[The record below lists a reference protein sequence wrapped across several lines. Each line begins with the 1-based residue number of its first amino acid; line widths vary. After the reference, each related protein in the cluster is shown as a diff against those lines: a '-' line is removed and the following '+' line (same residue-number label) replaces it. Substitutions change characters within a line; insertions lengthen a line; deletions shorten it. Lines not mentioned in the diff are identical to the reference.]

1 MRFTLLG
8 DIEVLLDGR
17 PLAVGHLRQRGVLAA
32 LVVDAPRVVPVD
44 RLADRVWADRP
55 PQRFRSTLYSY
66 LSRLRQALAAA
77 EEHGVHI
84 GREPGGYR
92 LTVDR
97 STVDLHR
104 FRDLAAQARAA
115 RAAQD
120 GERAAGLFQRALGQ
134 WQAET
139 FAGMD
144 TPWFNELRDTLA
156 RERLA
161 AELDGNDIALR
172 QGRHSELLAPLTAR
186 AATYPL
192 DERLAG
198 QLMLALYRAGR
209 AADALAHYR
218 NLREHL
224 AEELG
229 VDPSDSLRGL
239 HQQLLTGDPG
249 AAAPG
254 WRTWP
259 SGAPP

>member
-1 MRFTLLG
+1 MGGPATAAVPLDALQLPLTPAAGPRSG
-8 DIEVLLDGR
+8 RGARRAHRQGARRVPSHRRPVDGR
-17 PLAVGHLRQRGVLAA
+17 P
-32 LVVDAPRVVPVD
+32 APVP
-44 RLADRVWADRP
+44 
-55 PQRFRSTLYSY
+55 
-66 LSRLRQALAAA
+66 
-77 EEHGVHI
+77 G
-84 GREPGGYR
+84 PGGTGSGR
-92 LTVDR
+92 AGRPGRRTRRGTVP
-97 STVDLHR
+97 
-104 FRDLAAQARAA
+104 AGARA
-115 RAAQD
+115 
-120 GERAAGLFQRALGQ
+120 
-134 WQAET
+134 WQAEA
-139 FAGMD
+139 FAGRD

-161 AELDGNDIALR
+161 AELDGKDIALR

-229 VDPSDSLRGL
+229 VDPSGSLRDL